1 MMWVSHQ
8 HNIQL
13 QSKKRSDLNELIQ
26 VNAHFRIAVNHY
38 DYRQIV
44 TITDCQIANRSVPHI
59 HYTCQHGIQ
68 RENLARNFYA
78 FLKFCWSKQRNWWN
92 HDLKEKF
99 IENKNE
105 IIFFFLK
112 EKTLPSNQTI
122 ICIRKDMQF
131 QAIVCRI
138 HASNKTTSHLIIIIN
153 SLWVL
158 IHCDL
163 SHISI
168 FMFD

>member
-1 MMWVSHQ
+1 MIFLKKDLRPSSSMTTHYLLDQYIDHLNHVIQQSIGVLSSRHLRHFALNIIKYSSHYERGISAFVVKKFLYFHYMMWVSHQ

-78 FLKFCWSKQRNWWN
+78 FLKFC
-92 HDLKEKF
+92 
-99 IENKNE
+99 
-105 IIFFFLK
+105 
-112 EKTLPSNQTI
+112 
-122 ICIRKDMQF
+122 
-131 QAIVCRI
+131 
-138 HASNKTTSHLIIIIN
+138 
-153 SLWVL
+153 
-158 IHCDL
+158 
-163 SHISI
+163 
-168 FMFD
+168 